1 MASTLVSALETL
13 VKRAPALATNAAGAT
28 RAGGAASRALATLGA
43 APSSFKLP
51 DLPYD
56 FGALEPALS
65 GEIMRLHHGKHHA
78 AYVTNLNA
86 ALDKYRAAELAGDVA
101 AMVALQQAIRFNG
114 GGHVNHAIFWQ
125 NLAPRSAGGGV
136 EPAAG
141 SELGAAVAARFGSTA
156 ALKAAVSA
164 AGAGVQGS
172 GWAWL
177 GVNKAAGNR
186 LEVVALPNQDPLSTA
201 GLVPLL
207 GIDVWEHAYY
217 LQYKNVR
224 PDYLKAI
231 WDVVN
236 WADVAKR
243 YSAAIKP

>member
-1 MASTLVSALETL
+1 MASSLIKTLEVL
-13 VKRAPALATNAAGAT
+13 VKAAPQAAASAT

-43 APSSFKLP
+43 AQAASFKLP
-51 DLPYD
+51 DLAYD

-78 AYVTNLNA
+78 AYVANLNA

-177 GVNKAAGNR
+177 GLNKAAGNR

-224 PDYLKAI
+224 PDYLKAM
-231 WDVVN
+231 
-236 WADVAKR
+236 
-243 YSAAIKP
+243 